1 MTAIKYAGRVV
12 LMPKFEK
19 QYVHF
24 MWSDELE
31 GKMVF
36 FANHI
41 SNLKKRVESNDEAFY
56 ADVTQG

>member
-1 MTAIKYAGRVV
+1 
-12 LMPKFEK
+12 MPKFEK

-36 FANHI
+36 FADYI
-41 SNLKKRVESNDEAFY
+41 AQL
-56 ADVTQG
+56 